1 MAEEEK
7 EKEKKPIGRPSKYNQ
22 DIADKI
28 LFLFSTTT
36 LSLEQIINQLKKES
50 PEEAPDRITVWRW
63 QEANEDLR
71 NRFSRARELH
81 ADVLFDAAQEEANNE
96 RLSENRTTGERG
108 GKKINESRT
117 ADNTERSKLRV
128 STLLK
133 SAANY
138 NPKRYSEKVVHA
150 GDSDAPITIL
160 IKHIGSAAPKEAK
173 PQKK

>member
-1 MAEEEK
+1 MADNETEN
-7 EKEKKPIGRPSKYNQ
+7 KPKPMGRPSKFNQ
-22 DIADKI
+22 DIAEKI

-63 QEANEDLR
+63 QEAHEDFR

-81 ADVLFDAAQEEANNE
+81 ADVLFDEAQAEANND

-138 NPKRYSEKVVHA
+138 NPSRYSEKVVHQ
-150 GDSDAPITIL
+150 GDSANPLSIEVNFVGRKPTEE
-160 IKHIGSAAPKEAK
+160 KPKAK
-173 PQKK
+173 K

>member
-1 MAEEEK
+1 MADEV
-7 EKEKKPIGRPSKYNQ
+7 KEKKPVGRPSKFNQ
-22 DIADKI
+22 DIAEKI
-28 LFLFSTTT
+28 LSLFSTTT

-63 QEANEDLR
+63 QEANEDFR

-81 ADVLFDAAQEEANNE
+81 ADVLFDAAQEEANND

-138 NPKRYSEKVVHA
+138 NPKRYSEKVVHQ
-150 GDSDAPITIL
+150 GDSANPLSIEVTF
-160 IKHIGSAAPKEAK
+160 IGQPKEKEKEEK
-173 PQKK
+173 PKKK